1 MDENKQKII
10 ENFYNEALFTF
21 NSLSCDC
28 VVEHEYIRPG
38 VVQESFKVASISNK
52 KIRFA
57 FEPQKGLVRLSSR
70 GTIEEKNILGNL
82 LQIPG
87 ASLEN
92 FKDFF
97 NQNGFLFPTKIDE
110 YEKISCENF
119 YIIMTRLCTVI
130 ELLDLVS
137 NPKEKNYLEILNRI
151 LYLLFSKR
159 ASIKYENVDYESCE
173 HEFSK
178 ILYSNDAFFFTL
190 SNIEAFNTGEYS
202 IQDTIYGV
210 YKLNAADYSSII
222 GQNPPPPLGF
232 HDATL
237 VRLTDMYANCHNCNK
252 NVRKIVDFLFHYCY
266 EVQPINFENG
276 IPYCEPKEE
285 NFSQELKDALV
296 SITKT
301 IIKEEIDHNIK
312 GVVPVYDEEKLEPKW
327 HVTTL
332 LGAIYFSLFYLRPD
346 LQIYKRCEN
355 PRCNKLFLVNRTS
368 TNRRYCDDYC
378 RGRLNQ
384 VKYRAKQK

>member
-57 FEPQKGLVRLSSR
+57 FEPQKGLVRLSSK

-87 ASLEN
+87 DSLEN

-119 YIIMTRLCTVI
+119 YIIMTRLCAVI

-137 NPKEKNYLEILNRI
+137 NPKEK
-151 LYLLFSKR
+151 
-159 ASIKYENVDYESCE
+159 
-173 HEFSK
+173 
-178 ILYSNDAFFFTL
+178 
-190 SNIEAFNTGEYS
+190 
-202 IQDTIYGV
+202 
-210 YKLNAADYSSII
+210 
-222 GQNPPPPLGF
+222 
-232 HDATL
+232 
-237 VRLTDMYANCHNCNK
+237 
-252 NVRKIVDFLFHYCY
+252 
-266 EVQPINFENG
+266 
-276 IPYCEPKEE
+276 
-285 NFSQELKDALV
+285 
-296 SITKT
+296 
-301 IIKEEIDHNIK
+301 
-312 GVVPVYDEEKLEPKW
+312 
-327 HVTTL
+327 TT
-332 LGAIYFSLFYLRPD
+332 
-346 LQIYKRCEN
+346 
-355 PRCNKLFLVNRTS
+355 
-368 TNRRYCDDYC
+368 
-378 RGRLNQ
+378 
-384 VKYRAKQK
+384 